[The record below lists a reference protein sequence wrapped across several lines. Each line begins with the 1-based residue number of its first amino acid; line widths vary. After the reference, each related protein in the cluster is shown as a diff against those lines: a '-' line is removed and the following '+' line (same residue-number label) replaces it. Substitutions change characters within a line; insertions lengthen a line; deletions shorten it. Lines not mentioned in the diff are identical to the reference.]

1 MMRHIDEDAL
11 YRLAEK
17 SNRFLPFTDEEEA
30 MLDHLE
36 ECKECYEVFCACC
49 AVLDAMSE
57 SAAGM
62 IAQTLRERNAAVSP
76 VQSALATIRVM
87 TNTVKDAVRVS
98 MEQLDQALSELFFQ
112 PAFAAVR
119 GSASGP
125 ATYSKLESME
135 NERTYVTYDA
145 EKRHLKVQIDTADL
159 TNEKIAVVLL
169 DDQGKRHPLPVE
181 RKGKTLSAEADNLP
195 FEAFTILIEQA

>member
-1 MMRHIDEDAL
+1 MIRHIDEDAL

-49 AVLDAMSE
+49 AVMDAMSE
-57 SAAGM
+57 AAAGM
-62 IAQTLRERNAAVSP
+62 IAQTLRERNAVVSP
-76 VQSALATIRVM
+76 VSTVLAAIRVV
-87 TNTVKDAVRVS
+87 TATVKDAVSVS
-98 MEQLDQALSELFFQ
+98 MEQLDQALSELFFE

-119 GSASGP
+119 GSTSQLS
-125 ATYSKLESME
+125 TFSKLESME
-135 NERTYVTYDA
+135 NERTYVSYDA

-159 TNEKIAVVLL
+159 TNENIAVVLL
-169 DDQGKRHPLPVE
+169 DDQEERHPLPVE
-181 RKGKTLSAEADNLP
+181 RKGKTVTAEADNLP
-195 FEAFTILIEQA
+195 FEAFTIQIEQA